1 MAWHDE
7 VGRLAAITKV
17 LADHHLVVDD
27 GVLATWPDGAVLDS
41 FHVPLGARPD
51 AAALAEDIKVA
62 ADGPMQSMPL
72 PDAEVSFDNAASP
85 WHTVCEVRCT
95 DRPGLLHALATSF
108 AAARVEV
115 RSANVSAHDG
125 LVIDRFEVT
134 DQDGA
139 KLSPEEVDRVSDLVR
154 TGAIAAPAPLPAA
167 PLRARAG

>member
-1 MAWHDE
+1 ME
-7 VGRLAAITKV
+7 
-17 LADHHLVVDD
+17 
-27 GVLATWPDGAVLDS
+27 
-41 FHVPLGARPD
+41 
-51 AAALAEDIKVA
+51 
-62 ADGPMQSMPL
+62 SMPL
-72 PDAEVSFDNAASP
+72 PDAEVTFDSAASP

-115 RSANVSAHDG
+115 RSANVTAHDG

-154 TGAIAAPAPLPAA
+154 SGAITRRRRFRRRLSVRVP
-167 PLRARAG
+167 G